1 MRMFAGPNGSGKSTV
16 KSVIEANMLGY
27 YLNPDDI
34 EKAVK
39 RDGYFDARGLNL
51 PMSELEIIHFF
62 EHHPLLSRADEAD
75 FVQSIQFVQQD
86 FIDFADVGFSS
97 YLSAILT
104 DFLRHKLIEAGH
116 SFTFETVMSSA
127 DKVQTLQKARDAGFR
142 NYLYYVATEDPL
154 INISRIKH
162 RVRMGGHNVP
172 DQKVTERYYRSL
184 DLLLDAVRLT
194 SRAYIFDNSGETKVW
209 IAEITDGTDIEL
221 KTDLIPQWFTRAVLD
236 KI

>member
-1 MRMFAGPNGSGKSTV
+1 MQSIR
-16 KSVIEANMLGY
+16 
-27 YLNPDDI
+27 
-34 EKAVK
+34 
-39 RDGYFDARGLNL
+39 
-51 PMSELEIIHFF
+51 
-62 EHHPLLSRADEAD
+62 
-75 FVQSIQFVQQD
+75 FVQSE
-86 FIDFADVGFSS
+86 FIGFADVGFNS

-104 DFLRHKLIEAGH
+104 DFLRKKLIESGH

-127 DKVQTLQKARDAGFR
+127 DKVQTLQNARNADFR

-154 INISRIKH
+154 INISRIRH

-172 DQKVTERYYRSL
+172 DKKVSERYYRSL

-194 SRAYIFDNSGETKVW
+194 NRAYIFDNSGETKVW